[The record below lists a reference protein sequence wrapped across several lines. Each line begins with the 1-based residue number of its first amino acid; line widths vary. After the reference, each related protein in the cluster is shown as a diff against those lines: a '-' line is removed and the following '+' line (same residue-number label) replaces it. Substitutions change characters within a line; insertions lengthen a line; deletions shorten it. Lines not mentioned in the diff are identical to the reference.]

1 LATTDLFPPG
11 ARDAAFEWLSALLAS
26 LRDALTTLRA
36 FDASPNTTG
45 ALESEHN
52 KPQISLVDLAKKAT
66 ESDAKAHKWEIK
78 ELRNTTRIAGL
89 QGELSKFC
97 FFFQSVGMLMAILC
111 AEKVKARSEVHVNGF
126 KKKKNLYSDEHFLSL
141 FFRSILIEQTSGKTK
156 HCSKII
162 ILCHHSMYG

>member
-1 LATTDLFPPG
+1 MATTDLFPPG

-89 QGELSKFC
+89 QGELK
-97 FFFQSVGMLMAILC
+97 
-111 AEKVKARSEVHVNGF
+111 KVKARSEVHVNGF
-126 KKKKNLYSDEHFLSL
+126 KKKIKNLYSDEHFLSL